1 MPNHVHATVQCPAE
15 VPLEDWARAF
25 KADAARLIVRHYQ
38 VEGNQ
43 AALEA
48 LRGPV
53 TRPDK
58 QEYRVWEDGYPA
70 KAVESPGF
78 SGEKLD

>member
-25 KADAARLIVRHYQ
+25 NADAARLIVRHYQ

-58 QEYRVWEDGYPA
+58 
-70 KAVESPGF
+70 
-78 SGEKLD
+78 